1 MKRLSFKEL
10 PLVVKIA
17 VGIAFLNAW
26 ILFEELVVD
35 RQGLWK
41 YMPFYKVA
49 DACVWDLIVVLIIL
63 AAIWR
68 ASVRDKGQSE

>member
-1 MKRLSFKEL
+1 MKRLPFKEL

-17 VGIAFLNAW
+17 VGITFLNAW

-49 DACVWDLIVVLIIL
+49 DVCVWDLTVVLIIVI
-63 AAIWR
+63 AIWR
-68 ASVRDKGQSE
+68 ASVRDSGQNE

>member
-1 MKRLSFKEL
+1 MKRLLFKEL
-10 PLVVKIA
+10 PPVVRVA

-49 DACVWDLIVVLIIL
+49 DACVWDLAVVLIIV

-68 ASVRDKGQSE
+68 ASVRDSGPSE

>member
-10 PLVVKIA
+10 PLVVKIT
-17 VGIAFLNAW
+17 VGIAFLNTW

-49 DACVWDLIVVLIIL
+49 DVCVWDLTVVLIIV

-68 ASVRDKGQSE
+68 ASVRGKGQSE